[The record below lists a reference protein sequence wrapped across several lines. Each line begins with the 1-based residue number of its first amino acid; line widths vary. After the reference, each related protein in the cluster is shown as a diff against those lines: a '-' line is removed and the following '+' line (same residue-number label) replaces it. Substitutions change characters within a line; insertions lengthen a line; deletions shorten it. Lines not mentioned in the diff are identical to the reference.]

1 VSRGLGYALVLLLAV
16 ELAVWECFLVPLRV
30 YGVPIPVAA
39 AAAVAGN
46 VVLGRRAAR
55 IAARPLGALGPSA
68 CWVVVAVGF
77 SLGGPLGDAVV
88 PGNLRGTVFLVAGL
102 VSAVTVIGRVGTPL
116 PTGATPAA
124 PSGR

>member
-1 VSRGLGYALVLLLAV
+1 MSRGLGYALVLLLAL

-30 YGVPIPVAA
+30 YGVPIPLAA

-46 VVLGRRAAR
+46 VLLGRAGAR
-55 IAARPLGALGPSA
+55 IADRPVGALGPSA
-68 CWVVVAVGF
+68 CWVLVAVSF
-77 SLGGPLGDAVV
+77 SLGGPLGDAIV

-102 VSAVTVIGRVGTPL
+102 VSAVSILGRGGSRL
-116 PTGATPAA
+116 PTGPTPAA

>member
-1 VSRGLGYALVLLLAV
+1 MSRGLSYALLLVLAV

-30 YGVPIPVAA
+30 YGVPIPLAA

-46 VVLGRRAAR
+46 VLLGRAASR
-55 IAARPLGALGPSA
+55 IADRPAGALGTSA
-68 CWVVVAVGF
+68 CWVLVAVGF
-77 SLGGPLGDAVV
+77 SLGGPLGDAIV

-102 VSAVTVIGRVGTPL
+102 VSAAVVVGRQL